1 MVLMLPSAL
10 LYAVELNSVGVQSTA
25 NVENKSAADK
35 VLTFISNFQGEPG
48 WRRPPKSIEGTL
60 LSAQGSSTALV
71 VLAEN
76 FQTRGNNRSNKY
88 CLEPFARGAFN
99 GEIVVC
105 QQSDASTDKIIENL
119 KAAGASGV
127 IVQAMSLKPIDT
139 DVTESFPSVS
149 ANLDSYFLLKNWV
162 KYSEP
167 GTAIATIGN

>member
-10 LYAVELNSVGVQSTA
+10 LYAVELNSVGVQNTA
-25 NVENKSAADK
+25 NVENKSATDK

-48 WRRPPKSIEGTL
+48 WRRPPKSIAGTL
-60 LSAQGSSTALV
+60 LSAQSSSTALV

-76 FQTRGNNRSNKY
+76 FQTRDNKRSNKY
-88 CLEPFARGAFN
+88 CLEPFAQGTFN

-105 QQSDASTDKIIENL
+105 QQSDIPTDKIIENL

-127 IVQAMSLKPIDT
+127 IIQAMSLKPIDT

-149 ANLDSYFLLKNWV
+149 ANLDSYFLLKNWI